1 MIGVRHRLADV
12 TELIES
18 SGPDTSG
25 HEFVFIDL
33 GSVDPRSKRVVA
45 PRRMIV
51 ASAPARA
58 RQRLR
63 SGDVLVSTL
72 RPHLNCV
79 ASVPPVLDG
88 AIATTGFSVLRP
100 RPAIVDERYLF
111 RWVQGPEFIA
121 DITRLASGASVP
133 AVSDALVRATGI
145 RLPPLPEQRRIAR
158 VLDEA
163 DQIRHDRREAI
174 GLLDELARSSY
185 LDLVESASR
194 SGTVHDLVESAAY
207 GTSARTNAPP
217 GGTNAVPII
226 RVSDI
231 TGDGELDVTHLNT
244 AELDARELAKYSVQE
259 GDVLFSRTASAESV
273 SKTTIFRGDLVAAHA
288 AQVVRLRPRHTAS
301 AEYLAFFL
309 NRAHTKES
317 LRALA
322 TINPTNLLLVSVP
335 LPSFAAQALFA
346 QQLRDIASVKA
357 NELAQLARLD
367 ELYAALQN
375 RAFSGRL

>member
-1 MIGVRHRLADV
+1 VIGVRHRLADV

-145 RLPPLPEQRRIAR
+145 PLPPLPEQRRIAR

-217 GGTNAVPII
+217 GDTNAVPII

-244 AELDARELAKYSVQE
+244 AELDARELAK
-259 GDVLFSRTASAESV
+259 
-273 SKTTIFRGDLVAAHA
+273 
-288 AQVVRLRPRHTAS
+288 
-301 AEYLAFFL
+301 
-309 NRAHTKES
+309 
-317 LRALA
+317 
-322 TINPTNLLLVSVP
+322 
-335 LPSFAAQALFA
+335 
-346 QQLRDIASVKA
+346 
-357 NELAQLARLD
+357 
-367 ELYAALQN
+367 
-375 RAFSGRL
+375 

>member
-18 SGPDTSG
+18 SGPDRNG

-63 SGDVLVSTL
+63 TGDVLVSTL

-100 RPAIVDERYLF
+100 RPQIVDERYLF
-111 RWVQGPEFIA
+111 RWVQGPQFIA
-121 DITRLASGASVP
+121 DMTRLASGSSVP
-133 AVSDALVRATGI
+133 AVSDALVRATDI
-145 RLPPLPEQRRIAR
+145 PLPPLREQRRIAS

-163 DQIRHDRREAI
+163 DQIRHDRREAV
-174 GLLDELARSSY
+174 GLLDELVRSSY
-185 LDLVESASR
+185 LDLVESASM

-207 GTSARTNAPP
+207 GTSARTNVPS
-217 GGTNAVPII
+217 GGSNAVPII

-231 TGDGELDVTHLNT
+231 TSDGELDVTHLNT
-244 AELDARELAKYSVQE
+244 VELDARQLRKYSVQE

-273 SKTTIFRGDLVAAHA
+273 SKTTIFRGDLVSAHA

-301 AEYLAFFL
+301 AEYLACFL
-309 NRAHTKES
+309 NRTYTKES

-322 TINPTNLLLVSVP
+322 TINPANLLLVSMP
-335 LPSFAAQALFA
+335 LPSFAAQSRFA
-346 QQLRDIASVKA
+346 QLLRDIHAVKA
-357 NELAQLARLD
+357 IELAQLARLD

-375 RAFSGRL
+375 RAFTGRL

>member
-1 MIGVRHRLADV
+1 
-12 TELIES
+12 
-18 SGPDTSG
+18 
-25 HEFVFIDL
+25 
-33 GSVDPRSKRVVA
+33 
-45 PRRMIV
+45 
-51 ASAPARA
+51 
-58 RQRLR
+58 
-63 SGDVLVSTL
+63 
-72 RPHLNCV
+72 
-79 ASVPPVLDG
+79 
-88 AIATTGFSVLRP
+88 
-100 RPAIVDERYLF
+100 
-111 RWVQGPEFIA
+111 
-121 DITRLASGASVP
+121 
-133 AVSDALVRATGI
+133 
-145 RLPPLPEQRRIAR
+145 

-273 SKTTIFRGDLVAAHA
+273 SKTTILRGDLVAAHA

-317 LRALA
+317 LRALG

-335 LPSFAAQALFA
+335 LPSFDAQALFA